1 MKKTVVMDIDKTIK
15 RIKETANLKVIGI
28 KRI

>member
-1 MKKTVVMDIDKTIK
+1 MKKTIVMGINQTIK
-15 RIKETANLKVIGI
+15 RIEKTANLKVIGI